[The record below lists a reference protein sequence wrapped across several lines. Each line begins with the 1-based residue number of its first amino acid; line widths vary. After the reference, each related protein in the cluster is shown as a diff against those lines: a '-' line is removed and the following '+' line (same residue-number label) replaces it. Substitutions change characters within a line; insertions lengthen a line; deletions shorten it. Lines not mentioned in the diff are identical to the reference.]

1 MQDLEGSI
9 HDLDTKIHNAGE
21 TLKCLRNLQDQ
32 LSIKKAE
39 RSTRFKEQQR
49 QYGDL
54 AEENEGE

>member
-9 HDLDTKIHNAGE
+9 RDLDTKIHNAGE

-32 LSIKKAE
+32 LSMKKAE